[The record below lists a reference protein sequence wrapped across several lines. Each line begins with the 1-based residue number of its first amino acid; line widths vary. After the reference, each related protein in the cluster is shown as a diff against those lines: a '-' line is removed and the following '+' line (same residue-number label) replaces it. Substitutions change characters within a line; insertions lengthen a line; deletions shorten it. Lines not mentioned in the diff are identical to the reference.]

1 MRLILLNLV
10 NMMIGNNRKST
21 YSFYNIIKNK
31 AKDERIIE
39 ISCHWTSKIRQG
51 KRALLESMRET

>member
-1 MRLILLNLV
+1 
-10 NMMIGNNRKST
+10 MMIGNNRKST